1 MPYVNL
7 PPGNSSLRFE
17 DGSRAVA
24 GRPGGRVQVTDA
36 QAAAI
41 NSMGG
46 NGTAGLVNGNPGEFF
61 RARGKGRVCRQCSPN
76 RRYFPFTE
84 HCHRCGEATEPE

>member
-17 DGSRAVA
+17 DGSRVKAA
-24 GRPGGRVQVTDA
+24 RPGGRVEVTDA
-36 QAAAI
+36 QARAI

-46 NGTAGLVNGNPGEFF
+46 NGSAGLVNGNPGEFLSSK
-61 RARGKGRVCRQCSPN
+61 RGRKCASCN
-76 RRYFPFTE
+76 RRWMPWVE
-84 HCHRCGEATEPE
+84 VCHKCGAGTEPE